1 MRARPPPTL
10 SSFPPRFHPDLAPS
24 DRPAMIA
31 MISARPMS
39 RIVGPAASA
48 MTSVTGWPRYL
59 IE

>member
-1 MRARPPPTL
+1 
-10 SSFPPRFHPDLAPS
+10 
-24 DRPAMIA
+24 MIA